1 MKTISRSLVLSIIC
15 LFMSIA
21 VHAQDIV
28 VTVDSKSIKAKVLE
42 INDQEIK
49 YKDFENLE
57 GPTYVMKRTDVH
69 MIVYQNGKV
78 ETFEPMVYN
87 QKDYYDNTYYD
98 DQNTTDSNYIDPN
111 FRILSYD
118 QLMSMYDEDKLY
130 YLSCLNET
138 AIYDKFNLGQ
148 QLSKNGSDLRSAGL
162 FFSSFG
168 GVLYLLGK
176 FAFGDHTPEGTICT
190 QVGGASFFAGQGFI
204 IVSIPFSAVGGAFK
218 HSAENMYQD
227 FMSGNNASYIP
238 PQLHFGL
245 TQNGIGLSLKF

>member
-1 MKTISRSLVLSIIC
+1 MNPISRSLVLSVIC

-28 VTVDSKSIKAKVLE
+28 VTIDSKSIKTKVLE
-42 INDQEIK
+42 INDQEIR

-57 GPTYVMKRTDVH
+57 GPTYVMKRTEIH

-78 ETFEPMVYN
+78 ENFEPLLYN
-87 QKDYYDNTYYD
+87 QNENYDNTYYD
-98 DQNTTDSNYIDPN
+98 NQNTTDSSYTDPY

-118 QLMSMYDEDKLY
+118 QLMSLYDEDKLS
-130 YLSCLNET
+130 YLSTLNET

-148 QLSKNGSDLRSAGL
+148 NLSRNGSDLRSAGL

-176 FAFGDHTPEGTICT
+176 FAFGDHTPEGAIFTN
-190 QVGGASFFAGQGFI
+190 VGGASFSAGQAFI
-204 IVSIPFSAVGGAFK
+204 IISIPFSAVGGAFK
-218 HSAENMYQD
+218 HSAENMYRD
-227 FMSGNNASYIP
+227 FTSGKSYTTIQ
-238 PQLHFGL
+238 PQLNFGL
-245 TQNGIGLSLKF
+245 TQNGVGLSLKF

>member
-1 MKTISRSLVLSIIC
+1 MKTISRSLVLSVIS
-15 LFMSIA
+15 LFMAIV

-87 QKDYYDNTYYD
+87 QNDYYDNTYYD

-130 YLSCLNET
+130 YLSTLNET

-148 QLSKNGSDLRSAGL
+148 QLSRNGYDLRNAGI

-168 GVLYLLGK
+168 GTLFLLGQ
-176 FAFGDHTPEGTICT
+176 FAFGNQTPEGTILT
-190 QVGGASFFAGQGFI
+190 GIGSASFFAGQGFI
-204 IVSIPFSAVGGAFK
+204 LISIPFSAVGGAFK

-227 FMSGNNASYIP
+227 FTLGKSYTIIQP
-238 PQLHFGL
+238 KLNFGL
-245 TQNGIGLSLKF
+245 TQNGVGLSLKF

>member
-1 MKTISRSLVLSIIC
+1 MKTISRSLVLSVIS
-15 LFMSIA
+15 LFMAIV

-87 QKDYYDNTYYD
+87 QNDYYDNTYND
-98 DQNTTDSNYIDPN
+98 NPSNFDTNYTETIPY
-111 FRILSYD
+111 ILSYD
-118 QLMSMYDEDKLY
+118 QLMKMNDDEKLN
-130 YLSCLNET
+130 YLSTLNET
-138 AIYDKFNLGQ
+138 AIYEKFNFGY
-148 QLSKNGSDLRSAGL
+148 QLAKNGKDMKSAGITL
-162 FFSSFG
+162 SILG
-168 GVLYLLGK
+168 GVMYILGNYV
-176 FAFGDHTPEGTICT
+176 FGDDTPEGNIFRNAG
-190 QVGGASFFAGQGFI
+190 VASFTAGQAFV

-227 FMSGNNASYIP
+227 FTLGKSYTIIQP
-238 PQLHFGL
+238 KLNFGL
-245 TQNGIGLSLKF
+245 TQNGVGLSLKF